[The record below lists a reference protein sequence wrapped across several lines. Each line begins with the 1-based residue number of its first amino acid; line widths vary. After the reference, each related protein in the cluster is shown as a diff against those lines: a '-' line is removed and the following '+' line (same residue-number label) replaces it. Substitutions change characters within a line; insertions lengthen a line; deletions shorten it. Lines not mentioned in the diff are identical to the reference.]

1 MLSLTFSLDGI
12 IAVVEEMELR
22 EDSEWSMVNMGHLG
36 SSVCLDYLELYSLM
50 ANRGSFQ
57 PKQTNK
63 LCGR

>member
-1 MLSLTFSLDGI
+1 MKYLIFYSLDGI
-12 IAVVEEMELR
+12 VAVVEEIELR
-22 EDSEWSMVNMGHLG
+22 EDEWSMVNMGHLG

-50 ANRGSFQ
+50 DSKNSFQ